1 MSAAVAVR
9 VADVVVVE
17 SAEPC
22 DGVLF
27 LRVRLDGFD
36 HASWFESYQALPRV
50 VRYDGRLGVFVLT
63 GWNSDSGTAY
73 YKEAKAWEVA
83 RVAS

>member
-1 MSAAVAVR
+1 MSAVAVR

-27 LRVRLDGFD
+27 LQVRLDGFD
-36 HASWFESYQALPRV
+36 HETWWESCQALPRV
-50 VRYDGRLGVFVLT
+50 VRYDGRVGSFVFT
-63 GWNSDSGTAY
+63 GWNSDTGTAY
-73 YKEAKAWEVA
+73 YKEARPWEVA
-83 RVAS
+83 RAAS

>member
-27 LRVRLDGFD
+27 LRVRLDG
-36 HASWFESYQALPRV
+36 FESYQALPRV